1 MTPEEVFIQEELA
14 DFSDYLQNL
23 LRERLTQR
31 NINASDELLNSVAV
45 EVATNELRVV
55 FSEHGRFHDMGAGR
69 GYHKG
74 KFMGAEDRARFLKGR
89 KPSKWYSRP
98 AYGATY
104 GTLVENLSNK
114 FDKGTKEAI
123 LAAYYQAA

>member
-1 MTPEEVFIQEELA
+1 MTPEETFINEELES
-14 DFSDYLQNL
+14 FQGYLTGL
-23 LRERLTQR
+23 LKDRLTQR
-31 NINASDELLNSVAV
+31 NINYSDELLNSIST
-45 EVATNELRVV
+45 EVATNELRLL
-55 FSEHGRFHDMGAGR
+55 FNDSGRMHDMGAGR

-74 KFMGAEDRARFLKGR
+74 KFMGSEDRVRFLKGR

-114 FDKGTKEAI
+114 FDSGTKEII
-123 LAAYYQAA
+123 LAAYYSGA